1 MMLYPQGGARKEGAQ
16 RGLSI
21 NNVARRPST
30 KKITQDGGKTI
41 MMNKRNKLD
50 IAPKGLILAVTVII
64 ALILSAISLYMVT
77 RGKSTINDGNAQYTD
92 MMSAYSEINATMY
105 DGLIV
110 AGDKVAELADQAT
123 NACQVQVF
131 TKGNPRVG
139 DYTANGTDVTTTG
152 GIVYNDGLHYTSA
165 TAGQAT
171 NINHVD
177 HINTNASF
185 AGKVHKNAN
194 GIVDRIWFEQK

>member
-1 MMLYPQGGARKEGAQ
+1 
-16 RGLSI
+16 
-21 NNVARRPST
+21 
-30 KKITQDGGKTI
+30 
-41 MMNKRNKLD
+41 MMNKRNRLD

-110 AGDKVAELADQAT
+110 AGDKVSELASQPTASC
-123 NACQVQVF
+123 AIVVF
-131 TKGNPRVG
+131 TKGNPKTSAT
-139 DYTANGTDVTTTG
+139 YAANGTEA
-152 GIVYNDGLHYTSA
+152 YTA
-165 TAGQAT
+165 TAGGTTYIGAAAGGTAT
-171 NINHVD
+171 VYNVTDVNNVNYINP
-177 HINTNASF
+177 NASF

-194 GIVDRIWFEQK
+194 GIVDCIWFEQK

>member
-1 MMLYPQGGARKEGAQ
+1 
-16 RGLSI
+16 
-21 NNVARRPST
+21 
-30 KKITQDGGKTI
+30 

-110 AGDKVAELADQAT
+110 AGDKVCSLADEAKNDCVVVVFSKGIPRTTGVAYAAIGDTYT
-123 NACQVQVF
+123 N
-131 TKGNPRVG
+131 
-139 DYTANGTDVTTTG
+139 TTG
-152 GIVYNDGLHYTSA
+152 GTTYDGTNHYSNSTQ
-165 TAGQAT
+165 AG
-171 NINHVD
+171 NIND
-177 HINTNASF
+177 NAHINTNASF
-185 AGKVHKNAN
+185 VGKVHKNAN
-194 GIVDRIWFEQK
+194 GMVDCIWFEQK

>member
-1 MMLYPQGGARKEGAQ
+1 
-16 RGLSI
+16 
-21 NNVARRPST
+21 
-30 KKITQDGGKTI
+30 

-110 AGDKVAELADQAT
+110 AGDKVAELADQSTAD
-123 NACQVQVF
+123 CVVIVY
-131 TKGNPRVG
+131 TKSFSGTP
-139 DYTANGTDVTTTG
+139 TFEANGTTYTEPAAGTAG
-152 GIVYNDGLHYTSA
+152 AAVYKAANAYTSSTQA
-165 TAGQAT
+165 TAVNDT
-171 NINHVD
+171 N

-194 GIVDRIWFEQK
+194 GMVDCIWFVQK